1 MLAQSV
7 SSIFAK
13 MVRISIIKCV
23 IISSLAISS
32 LITILMLRALIYFSK
47 PLESTQCEY
56 MKEHKSITNE
66 RKIVDRFVQSLK
78 IPTITKSPKVYN
90 RTQILSF
97 IDFLKQSEYF
107 LCLSKTETKILNN

>member
-1 MLAQSV
+1 
-7 SSIFAK
+7 
-13 MVRISIIKCV
+13 MVRLSIIKCA

-32 LITILMLRALIYFSK
+32 LITILVLRALIYFSK
-47 PLESTQCEY
+47 PPELTQCEY
-56 MKEHKSITNE
+56 MKEHQSITNE